1 VDRALLVLVALA
13 RNAAPD
19 NELAGKL
26 FTEVEALARQGRGSV
41 LRAMGALEDSL
52 LVVHLF
58 PEQQGRLVD
67 EWKFALLV
75 GAYALESSST
85 QCSASA
91 LRAVVEWLWE
101 LTRWRFRGGSPLRA
115 AGVVADFLRW
125 IVHDGVGIDG
135 QRGSTFFDILGAPRP
150 ELAPTEPPPPPL
162 VIPEA
167 RFDDE
172 TLAGVR
178 SRVVALREK
187 HAEKGGLAEAHAVA
201 GDLIEELGDELA
213 LDIATH
219 MHPGALYPFEVES
232 EEQPDLLFA
241 RALFQTMRR
250 VLKQQGK
257 LTVFARGVDHPSHAA
272 HTLPRDNDEDEG
284 LAAGLPTREE
294 LEELRQRCIE
304 TIVRRSSS
312 PVERAYSRRKEALYE
327 RVTEAILRAE
337 CLPAGSA
344 EAMAAIVEVGALEEQ
359 IAEITPAKSLEGD
372 FSRLGAVR
380 AALSAGNP
388 ARATELMQRY
398 RAELTDE
405 AAAQLTALLENK

>member
-19 NELAGKL
+19 NELAAKL

-41 LRAMGALEDSL
+41 LRAMGALEGGL

-91 LRAVVEWLWE
+91 LRAVVEWLCE

-201 GDLIEELGDELA
+201 ADLIEELGDELA

-219 MHPGALYPFEVES
+219 LHPGALYPFEVES

-272 HTLPRDNDEDEG
+272 RTLPRDNDEDEG

-294 LEELRQRCIE
+294 FIGAGRSSDAQE
-304 TIVRRSSS
+304 SSS
-312 PVERAYSRRKEALYE
+312 PVERAYSRRLEALNE

-337 CLPAGSA
+337 RLPAGSA
-344 EAMAAIVEVGALEEQ
+344 EAMAAFVEVGALEEQ

-372 FSRLGAVR
+372 LSRLGAVN
-380 AALSAGNP
+380 AALCAGDP

-398 RAELTDE
+398 RAQLTDE
-405 AAAQLTALLENK
+405 AAAKLTSLLENK